1 MNGVLYVRTSD
12 VMRLIVPSCCRP
24 LVLHLA
30 HTVPW
35 AGHLGQQKTYA
46 RISSRFYW
54 PTLYTDVQTHCN
66 TCAICQKTSAVSQR
80 GRAPLQP
87 LLVISAPF
95 RRIAMDVVGPLEKS
109 SAGHRYILV
118 VSDYA
123 TKYPEAFPL
132 RSITTHILS
141 YFLYLFYFFDW
152 LLHVNH
158 VQPVCT
164 FLSVQSCLS

>member
-1 MNGVLYVRTSD
+1 MQTND
-12 VMRLIVPSCCRP
+12 VTHLIVPSCCCP

-46 RISSRFYW
+46 CISSHFYW
-54 PTLYTDVQTHCN
+54 PTLYTDVKTHCN

-87 LLVISAPF
+87 FPVISAPWTLW
-95 RRIAMDVVGPLEKS
+95 GPLEKS

-123 TKYPEAFPL
+123 TRYPEAFPL
-132 RSITTHILS
+132 RSITTPKIIHALVQLFSRVGIPEEILTDQGTNFMS
-141 YFLYLFYFFDW
+141 RLMGQLNKQ
-152 LLHVNH
+152 LGIKAI
-158 VQPVCT
+158 
-164 FLSVQSCLS
+164 